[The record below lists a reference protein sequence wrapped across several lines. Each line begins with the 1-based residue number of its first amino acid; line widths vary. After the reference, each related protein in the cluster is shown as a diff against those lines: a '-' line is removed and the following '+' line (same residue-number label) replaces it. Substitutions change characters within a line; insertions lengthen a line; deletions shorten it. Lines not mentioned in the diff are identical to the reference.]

1 MKAVI
6 VNPERLEQASI
17 NMTKGFCHL
26 INIDPELRKQIELG
40 IERRI
45 ESGEL
50 KVKGNKLNS
59 NEVRK

>member
-1 MKAVI
+1 MNVVI

-17 NMTKGFCHL
+17 NMTKGFYHL
-26 INIDPELRKQIELG
+26 INTDPEFRRQIELG
-40 IERRI
+40 IKRRI

-50 KVKGNKLNS
+50 KVNES